1 MSTADQGIIVEF
13 SRMGSYVK
21 VSAFHEAT
29 MTEVSIVGD
38 PKETEQKLKQ
48 IVIKKLS
55 YVLNKKKT
63 DKSVQQK
70 TVKDHRGGIIV

>member
-1 MSTADQGIIVEF
+1 MHSPDHGVIIEF
-13 SRMGSYVK
+13 SRMGSYIK

-48 IVIKKLS
+48 TVLKKLS
-55 YVLNKKKT
+55 YVLNKEAAKKSKQET
-63 DKSVQQK
+63 LK
-70 TVKDHRGGIIV
+70 KDHKGGIIV